1 MGDRKMRLAYFTSV
15 YARASDTF
23 VRTEVVELRRRGHE
37 VHTFS
42 IRRQASDAKV
52 SAEVAD
58 EQSRTLYLLEQ
69 PRVAFLGALLHAATR
84 WPRRLGSVL
93 SLAWRTQPGGVV
105 AVFKHLIYVAE
116 AAVLARELVR
126 RGVEVLHNHI
136 AENSAT
142 VAMYASMLSGI
153 PFGMTVHGPGI
164 FFHPRQW
171 ALGEK
176 VRRSAF
182 TACITDFCRSQCML
196 FSDVEA
202 WSKLNVVRCA
212 MGREFQGAIRLPTEW
227 NRQFVFVGR
236 LAPEKGIAV
245 LVDAASQLHAR
256 GMDFRVVIVGDG
268 PLSKDIEADIQSRGL
283 AQHFVMAGWQ
293 SSEGVR
299 RLLEDSR
306 ALVLPSFAEGL
317 PVVIMESLAVGR
329 PVVSTQI
336 AGIPELVRPGETGWL
351 VPPGSSAG
359 LAAAMAEALACGPD
373 DLTRMAKAGA
383 DRVFAAH
390 SIESE
395 VGKLEALLLTAT
407 VKTAA

>member
-1 MGDRKMRLAYFTSV
+1 MGDRKMRLGYFTSV

-23 VRTEVVELRRRGHE
+23 VRTEVVELRRRGHD
-37 VHTFS
+37 VYTFS

-69 PRVAFLGALLHAATR
+69 PPLAFLGALLHAATQ

-105 AVFKHLIYVAE
+105 ALVKHLIYVAE

-126 RGVEVLHNHI
+126 RDIEVLHNHI

-142 VAMYASMLSGI
+142 VAMYASMLSGV
-153 PFGMTVHGPGI
+153 PFSMTVHGPGI

-176 VRRSAF
+176 IRRSAF

-196 FSDVEA
+196 FSDVPA
-202 WSKLNVVRCA
+202 WTKLNVVRCA
-212 MGREFQGAIRLPTEW
+212 MGREFQGAISVPAEW
-227 NRQFVFVGR
+227 SRQFVFVGR

-245 LVDAASQLHAR
+245 LVEAASQLHER
-256 GMDFRVVIVGDG
+256 GLDFRVVIVGDG
-268 PLSKDIEADIQSRGL
+268 PLSKDIATSIQSRGL
-283 AQHFVMAGWQ
+283 SKHFVMAGWQ

-329 PVVSTQI
+329 PVISTQI

-351 VPPGSSAG
+351 VPAGSSVA
-359 LAAAMAEALACGPD
+359 LAAAMAEALERSAA
-373 DLTRMAKAGA
+373 DLAVMAHAGK

-390 SIESE
+390 SIEAE
-395 VGKLEALLLTAT
+395 VGKLEALLL
-407 VKTAA
+407 KAAVQST